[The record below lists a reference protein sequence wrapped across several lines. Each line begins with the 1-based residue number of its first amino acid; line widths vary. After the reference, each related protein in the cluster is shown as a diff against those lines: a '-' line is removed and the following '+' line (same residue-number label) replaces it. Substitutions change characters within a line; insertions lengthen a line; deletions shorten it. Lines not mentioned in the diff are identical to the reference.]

1 MKEGRWA
8 DEQVGVKAPG
18 MATMMTFL
26 LANSV
31 VGLVHLLWMLLGG
44 GEGRRTSRGLVVLG
58 DAAGLDAL
66 DLGSVGD
73 VREGDVLGER
83 GSGLELS
90 HFGGVVG
97 WVCRRSCWNY
107 SVWKKVSE

>member
-31 VGLVHLLWMLLGG
+31 VGLVYAF
-44 GEGRRTSRGLVVLG
+44 RVL
-58 DAAGLDAL
+58 
-66 DLGSVGD
+66 
-73 VREGDVLGER
+73 
-83 GSGLELS
+83 
-90 HFGGVVG
+90 
-97 WVCRRSCWNY
+97 
-107 SVWKKVSE
+107 